1 MVERL
6 TQLCELQ
13 KTKQNSHGNGSQRE
27 KENETFMHLNK
38 QFDSFLLT
46 VCSAASKF
54 WNHMRQPK
62 SDMTDKVY
70 QHNMHHLLGGM
81 KLSDF
86 VQMSPS
92 TLWGGNLTDGDPGI
106 PVTFSLSLS
115 LSLSQLSQLY
125 IHKEKTFHRLQI
137 SI

>member
-1 MVERL
+1 
-6 TQLCELQ
+6 
-13 KTKQNSHGNGSQRE
+13 
-27 KENETFMHLNK
+27 MHLNK
-38 QFDSFLLT
+38 LFDSLLT

-54 WNHMRQPK
+54 WSHMRQPK

-70 QHNMHHLLGGM
+70 QHNMHRLLGGM

-92 TLWGGNLTDGDPGI
+92 TLQGGNITDGDPGI

-115 LSLSQLSQLY
+115 LSLSLS
-125 IHKEKTFHRLQI
+125 
-137 SI
+137 

>member
-1 MVERL
+1 MKVLKKMVERL

-27 KENETFMHLNK
+27 KEHETFMHLNK
-38 QFDSFLLT
+38 LFHSLLT

-70 QHNMHHLLGGM
+70 QHNMHRLLGGM
-81 KLSDF
+81 KLSDLLKCHQ
-86 VQMSPS
+86 VHCGVEILQME
-92 TLWGGNLTDGDPGI
+92 TLE
-106 PVTFSLSLS
+106 FM
-115 LSLSQLSQLY
+115 
-125 IHKEKTFHRLQI
+125 
-137 SI
+137 

>member
-27 KENETFMHLNK
+27 KEHETFMHLNK
-38 QFDSFLLT
+38 LFDSLLT

-54 WNHMRQPK
+54 SNHMRQPK

-70 QHNMHHLLGGM
+70 QHNMHRLLGGM

-92 TLWGGNLTDGDPGI
+92 TLRGGNITDGDPGI

-115 LSLSQLSQLY
+115 LSAEAIVY
-125 IHKEKTFHRLQI
+125 T
-137 SI
+137 